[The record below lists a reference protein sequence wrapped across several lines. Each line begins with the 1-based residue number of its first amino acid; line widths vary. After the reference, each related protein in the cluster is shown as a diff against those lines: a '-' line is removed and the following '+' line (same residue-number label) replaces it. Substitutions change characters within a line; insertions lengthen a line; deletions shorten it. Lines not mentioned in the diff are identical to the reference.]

1 MPIKCLL
8 LETKEKRRF
17 FTLVKNRKQLAE
29 CCRAFGAKM
38 SIVKA
43 EIKRN
48 QVLDVKKLVSALCDK
63 NYKSE
68 KVEFKKA

>member
-8 LETKEKRRF
+8 LETKDKRRF

-38 SIVKA
+38 SVVKA
-43 EIKRN
+43 EIKRKHI
-48 QVLDVKKLVSALCDK
+48 LDVQKLVSALCDK
-63 NYKSE
+63 NYQNE
-68 KVEFKKA
+68 KVEFKKD